1 MQRST
6 RPTVRQ
12 LEILLALA
20 RPHNFSRAA
29 HAVGISQSA
38 LSQAVAQTE
47 FLLNVQLVKRT
58 RRSVM
63 LTRAGQ
69 SFAQRAEAI
78 IGDLEM
84 AAREA
89 QAEADPGQG
98 RVVLACLSSI
108 ILRVLPAV
116 AKAFKDRWP
125 SATLVI
131 RETDPDLCK
140 IGRAHV

>member
-6 RPTVRQ
+6 LPTVRQ

-20 RPHNFSRAA
+20 RTQNFSRAA
-29 HAVGISQSA
+29 QAVGISQSA

-58 RRSVM
+58 RRSVL

-78 IGDLEM
+78 IADLAM
-84 AAREA
+84 ATTEA
-89 QAEADPGQG
+89 QAETGKAAGRG
-98 RVVLACLSSI
+98 RV
-108 ILRVLPAV
+108 
-116 AKAFKDRWP
+116 
-125 SATLVI
+125 
-131 RETDPDLCK
+131 
-140 IGRAHV
+140 G

>member
-6 RPTVRQ
+6 LPTVRQ

-20 RPHNFSRAA
+20 RTQNFSRAA
-29 HAVGISQSA
+29 QAVGISQSA

-98 RVVLACLSSI
+98 RVV
-108 ILRVLPAV
+108 
-116 AKAFKDRWP
+116 
-125 SATLVI
+125 T
-131 RETDPDLCK
+131 
-140 IGRAHV
+140 IGRAHVR